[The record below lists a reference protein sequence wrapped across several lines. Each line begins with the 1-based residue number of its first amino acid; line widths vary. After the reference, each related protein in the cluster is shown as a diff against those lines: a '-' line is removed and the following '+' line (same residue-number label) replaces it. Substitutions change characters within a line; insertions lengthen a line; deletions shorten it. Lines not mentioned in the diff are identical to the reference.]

1 MLNYAIITLE
11 KCNKTDIFIYA
22 VPMAYVFCQDILTKG
37 RIIYCPIY
45 MITFFEQIQAEENI
59 YKFDLT
65 GL

>member
-1 MLNYAIITLE
+1 
-11 KCNKTDIFIYA
+11 
-22 VPMAYVFCQDILTKG
+22 MAYVFCQENVLTKG

-45 MITFFEQIQAEENI
+45 MITFFEQIHAEENI